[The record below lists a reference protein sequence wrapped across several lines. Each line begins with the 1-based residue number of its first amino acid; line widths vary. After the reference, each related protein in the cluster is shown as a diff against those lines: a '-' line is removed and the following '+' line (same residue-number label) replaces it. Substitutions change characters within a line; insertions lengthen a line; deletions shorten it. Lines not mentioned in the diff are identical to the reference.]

1 MSLVSPPTEE
11 QAPQSAASPAPQS
24 QNQSLVQCSIIFGG
38 ESRFVRCRPGTQ
50 LGRVVHTLN
59 TSNPPAFRTT
69 ITFQQ
74 HFLLLCSCLYE
85 EHVFVHGSEE
95 FGIEGGEE
103 FLVWPKQN
111 FAMQDAQGAY
121 AQFRQRRA
129 ASLRV

>member
-11 QAPQSAASPAPQS
+11 QAPQRAALPAPQS

-38 ESRFVRCRPGTQ
+38 ERRFVRCRPSTQ

-59 TSNPPAFRTT
+59 TSNPPAFNTPVS
-69 ITFQQ
+69 FQE
-74 HFLLLCSCLYE
+74 HYLLLCSCLYE

-95 FGIEGGEE
+95 FGIDGGEE

-111 FAMQDAQGAY
+111 FLLQSAQDAY
-121 AQFRQRRA
+121 TQFCQQRA